1 MATRTVIR
9 YIQSVPCHEPRIL
22 DTARLCSAQG
32 VRFRPMVAEATGAW
46 TRDAS
51 TVLLAVSKA
60 VAVRTN
66 QEASLLHAQLLQE
79 LSVIARGHRARA
91 VLRRRAE
98 ASEHT

>member
-1 MATRTVIR
+1 MGYGYR
-9 YIQSVPCHEPRIL
+9 YRFRYRYRY
-22 DTARLCSAQG
+22 RLSFRSLCLWLRLYL
-32 VRFRPMVAEATGAW
+32 RFRPLVAEATGAW

-66 QEASLLHAQLLQE
+66 QD
-79 LSVIARGHRARA
+79 IARGHRARA